1 MRSQLTDVT
10 VRSLKPVEG
19 QQIKVWDTKT
29 PGFGV
34 RVNGRTK
41 SFIVMYGPKRQLK
54 VLGRYP
60 DTSLSEARRRAL
72 VLLGTRPSLNTA
84 PPFQEALEY
93 FLEVRGAT
101 LKPRSK
107 REIERTLRRYF
118 EPAFKT
124 RTLDKI
130 THSEVA
136 SIIDAI
142 VEKPSEALHAFKDI
156 RTFFRWTVPR
166 YLPHSPIEG
175 MKPPGKYTPRKRV
188 LSAFE
193 LKALWDAVPV
203 YPFGTIIRILLLTG
217 QRWGEIV
224 SLRREYIDEYQKIIT
239 LPETKNGRT
248 HVFPYGNMVVDIL
261 ATVPCFKA
269 STLLF
274 PGRDKQKP
282 WNGAGKAKWE
292 LDKDLKLDPWTIHDL
307 RRTFATIHASIGT
320 PIHITERLLNHVSG
334 TQAGIV
340 SVYQRHEYLPE
351 MRKAVDAF
359 EAHLKSILRS

>member
-1 MRSQLTDVT
+1 LQKTY
-10 VRSLKPVEG
+10 E
-19 QQIKVWDTKT
+19 VWAK
-29 PGFGV
+29 
-34 RVNGRTK
+34 NGK
-41 SFIVMYGPKRQLK
+41 
-54 VLGRYP
+54 
-60 DTSLSEARRRAL
+60 
-72 VLLGTRPSLNTA
+72 N
-84 PPFQEALEY
+84 
-93 FLEVRGAT
+93 
-101 LKPRSK
+101 
-107 REIERTLRRYF
+107 
-118 EPAFKT
+118 
-124 RTLDKI
+124 
-130 THSEVA
+130 
-136 SIIDAI
+136 
-142 VEKPSEALHAFKDI
+142 
-156 RTFFRWTVPR
+156 
-166 YLPHSPIEG
+166 LPHSPIEG

-282 WNGAGKAKWE
+282 WNGAGKAKCE

-359 EAHLKSILRS
+359 EAHLRSILRS

>member
-1 MRSQLTDVT
+1 MRAQLTDVT
-10 VRSLKPVEG
+10 VRSLKPVVG
-19 QQIKVWDTKT
+19 KQIKVWDTKT

-34 RVNGRTK
+34 RINDRTK
-41 SFIVMYGPKRQLK
+41 SFIVMYGRERQLK

-60 DTSLSEARRRAL
+60 DTSLSEARRKAL
-72 VLLGTRPSLNTA
+72 VLLGTRPSLATA
-84 PPFQEALEY
+84 PPFHEALEY
-93 FLEVRGAT
+93 FLEVHGAT

-107 REIERTLRRYF
+107 REIERTLRRHF

-124 RTLDKI
+124 RTLDRI

-142 VEKPSEALHAFKDI
+142 VEKPGEALHAFKDI

-175 MKPPGKYTPRKRV
+175 MKPPVKYTPRKRV
-188 LSAFE
+188 LNASE
-193 LKALWDAVPV
+193 LKALWDAVPF
-203 YPFGTIIRILLLTG
+203 YPFGTIIKLLLLTG

-224 SLRREYIDEYQKIIT
+224 SLRREYVDESQKIIT

-261 ATVPCFKA
+261 ETVPRFKA

-282 WNGAGKAKWE
+282 WNGAGKSKWE
-292 LDKDLKLDPWTIHDL
+292 LDKDLKLDPWIIHDL

-359 EAHLKSILRS
+359 EAHLTSILRS